1 MGRTEESV
9 HPEPTFPDVV
19 TRTGSTE
26 TRSASGAI
34 GRCSPYSVI
43 PQCFHAT
50 VESLRVKD
58 AEPTGSGWWISAKT
72 SSYIPNRMEA
82 HLHICMPSRR
92 PDPTLH
98 CMERSRSQRSDTTAN
113 LIAGTATR
121 TACPFIFQWAVFVRW
136 QGTGVSPP
144 SSESLQRS
152 LGLLSTS
159 LAS

>member
-43 PQCFHAT
+43 FQCFHAT

-58 AEPTGSGWWISAKT
+58 AEPTGSGWLISAKT
-72 SSYIPNRMEA
+72 SSTYPTGWKPIFIYACLPGARIPLCTAWSGPALRG
-82 HLHICMPSRR
+82 LIQQQ
-92 PDPTLH
+92 TLTLGPPP
-98 CMERSRSQRSDTTAN
+98 ERHALSFSNGQS
-113 LIAGTATR
+113 LFAGRA
-121 TACPFIFQWAVFVRW
+121 
-136 QGTGVSPP
+136 QG
-144 SSESLQRS
+144 
-152 LGLLSTS
+152 
-159 LAS
+159 